1 MKIKQIIGKAKRVYV
16 RLPGELPVT
25 PLFDTP
31 VEGMFS
37 PSLIP
42 GGAGNQKYDFR
53 FICRQHYYEM
63 DHRGIMVGQPIFEK
77 TTNWLH
83 HARWDNARLQIV
95 SREPLEVFQGV
106 EDIRL
111 YEHQGWLYLTATRPD
126 YTGKKYNHPIT
137 ARTAKIDVDTRETDL
152 IHFDLGPRLSAIE
165 KNWVYFLNSDTI
177 YLERFPGMKEYY
189 EIDTNAA
196 TGHYRQLASESFL
209 WSGTKSVRWQGGNLF
224 LDHKRV
230 YVLSGLGTVMRFIYR
245 FRFQSAPS
253 DQAVLSRSFSLLL
266 AADTPVY
273 ASDMAIVADDLWI
286 GVGIGDRVAQFL
298 TTPLA
303 EVSRRLGF

>member
-1 MKIKQIIGKAKRVYV
+1 MKIIQAIEKAKRVYV
-16 RLPGELPVT
+16 RLPRELPVS
-25 PLFDTP
+25 PLFETP

-37 PSLIP
+37 PSLMP
-42 GGAGNQKYDFR
+42 SAVKDPESDFQ

-63 DHRGIMVGQPIFEK
+63 DHRGIMIGRPIFEK
-77 TTNWLH
+77 TLNWLH
-83 HARWDNARLQIV
+83 HARWDNGRVQIV
-95 SREPLEVFQGV
+95 SREPLQVFQGV

-111 YEHQGWLYLTATRPD
+111 YDHQGWLYLTATRPD
-126 YTGKKYNHPIT
+126 YTGKKYNYPVA
-137 ARTAKIDVDTRETDL
+137 ARAAKIDAETREGDL
-152 IHFDLGPRLSAIE
+152 AHFDLGPRLSPIE
-165 KNWVYFLNSDTI
+165 KNWVYFSHGNEI

-189 EIDTNAA
+189 EIDT
-196 TGHYRQLASESFL
+196 TLRIGTYRQMAREPFN
-209 WSGTKSVRWQGGNLF
+209 WSGTKSVRWRGGNLF

-253 DQAVLSRSFSLLL
+253 DRPVLSREFSLLP
-266 AADTPVY
+266 AADTTVY
-273 ASDMAIVADDLWI
+273 ASDMAIVADRLWI

-303 EVSRRLGF
+303 EVSRRLGI